1 MSNITKLFLRIVH
14 ALKQTDYDHFLIQI
28 MMVEV
33 ELGRNV
39 QVGMLLKI
47 GVNQVSIPVVMSQS

>member
-14 ALKQTDYDHFLIQI
+14 ALKRTDYDHFLIQI

-33 ELGRNV
+33 ELG
-39 QVGMLLKI
+39 LSLI
-47 GVNQVSIPVVMSQS
+47 HI